1 MPGKV
6 PLTPDWPRP
15 LSSTPVHTVH
25 PRAPAAM
32 LVPKVPGTLKSCNL
46 LYGLVLHFSLAF
58 RGDEAIYYHDNCC
71 AERMKS
77 AEVAMPRPPRFSYA
91 HAVHHVTLRCN
102 NREFLFTEPTFAL
115 FPPLLAEARAR
126 FPLALYN
133 YCLMTNHVHLLF
145 RVGRDDTLSK
155 AMHWLST
162 SFTRRFNRIT
172 ERHGHVWEKRFR
184 STIIEQRT
192 YFLRCMAY
200 VDLNPV
206 RAGMASTPT
215 SYCWSG
221 HAALR
226 AEHATQLDFH
236 PLYLELGADAPSRY
250 RRYEALLAEEASR
263 EPVGLAGSYFVGSR
277 RFVGRM
283 ERRFGFGTGSG
294 RLSRRPLAGGVILS
308 GPSHGGSRR
317 PK

>member
-1 MPGKV
+1 
-6 PLTPDWPRP
+6 
-15 LSSTPVHTVH
+15 
-25 PRAPAAM
+25 
-32 LVPKVPGTLKSCNL
+32 
-46 LYGLVLHFSLAF
+46 
-58 RGDEAIYYHDNCC
+58 
-71 AERMKS
+71 MKS
-77 AEVAMPRPPRFSYA
+77 AEVAIPRPPRFSYA
-91 HAVHHVTLRCN
+91 HALHHVTLRCN

-155 AMHWLST
+155 AMHW
-162 SFTRRFNRIT
+162 
-172 ERHGHVWEKRFR
+172 
-184 STIIEQRT
+184 
-192 YFLRCMAY
+192 
-200 VDLNPV
+200 
-206 RAGMASTPT
+206 
-215 SYCWSG
+215 
-221 HAALR
+221 
-226 AEHATQLDFH
+226 

-263 EPVGLAGSYFVGSR
+263 EPVGLAESYFVGSR

-283 ERRFGFGTGSG
+283 ERRFGFGTGRG
-294 RLSRRPLAGGVILS
+294 RRLTRRVLAGGVILS